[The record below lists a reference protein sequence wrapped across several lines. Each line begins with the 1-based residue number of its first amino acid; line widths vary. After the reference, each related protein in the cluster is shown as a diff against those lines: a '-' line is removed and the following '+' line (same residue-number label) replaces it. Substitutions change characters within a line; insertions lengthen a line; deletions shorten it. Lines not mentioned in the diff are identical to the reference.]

1 MTPLLAA
8 YFTPLFSYVVFPYV
22 SLQVAA
28 VWAVKH
34 PAARIASLLPTF
46 PMWRVITIGMGPE
59 GGGNMSYIIITIVQ
73 WPCMVY
79 LGIFVLVGLACRS
92 AKYEPEPET
101 KPDTEDKLHTSRST
115 ASGDESTRE

>member
-28 VWAVKH
+28 IWAVKH
-34 PAARIASLLPTF
+34 PAARMASLLPIF
-46 PMWRVITIGMGPE
+46 PMCAVIMGGMQPNR
-59 GGGNMSYIIITIVQ
+59 GNLYGLIIIFVQ

-92 AKYEPEPET
+92 AKYEREPET

>member
-8 YFTPLFSYVVFPYV
+8 YFTQLFSYVVFPYV

-34 PAARIASLLPTF
+34 PVARMASLLPIF
-46 PMWRVITIGMGPE
+46 PMWRVIMIGMEPDR
-59 GGGNMSYIIITIVQ
+59 GGNLHGIIIMIVL

-79 LGIFVLVGLACRS
+79 LGIFVLVGVMCRLMIS
-92 AKYEPEPET
+92 KPELEAT
-101 KPDTEDKLHTSRST
+101 QDEKVYTSSST
-115 ASGDESTRE
+115 TIGEESTRE